1 MKKKDNI
8 FKELVTDKKLPEA
21 SKEELIA
28 DIEALKL
35 ASELVDLFG
44 SKYLSVIEKLFK
56 TKE

>member
-35 ASELVDLFG
+35 ASELVDLLAA
-44 SKYLSVIEKLFK
+44 SIYLS
-56 TKE
+56 

>member
-28 DIEALKL
+28 DI
-35 ASELVDLFG
+35 
-44 SKYLSVIEKLFK
+44 
-56 TKE
+56 